1 MRMSPSTKAF
11 CYFGCF
17 RRMEYGEPV
26 LPCEMQGVQVG
37 CNQLTMIDSVIE
49 LLFVRVICSLLLILF
64 VFKV

>member
-1 MRMSPSTKAF
+1 
-11 CYFGCF
+11 
-17 RRMEYGEPV
+17 MEYGEPA
-26 LPCEMQGVQVG
+26 LPCVMQDVQVG